1 MKAEDNVILI
11 SGSDEAEIKV
21 DADKTIRQLA
31 GDNPDPFA
39 FDVITEGEEVNA
51 AKALQ
56 QTLNSIMSPPFFGD
70 RKTVWLKNFSS
81 LSQES
86 KKASKGSAGA
96 YLNELA
102 EKIKSGIP
110 EDIKLVLSGP
120 GIDKRKSL
128 YKTCNDCGTVRL
140 YEKPDI
146 KDRHWRQKML
156 DILRQRTAN
165 KNIKVSAEAEEY
177 LIDIMGTDT
186 ARLESELE
194 KLIVY
199 CGGEGAEATLDDV
212 QAICSG
218 EGETISWQLRDA
230 VGQRDIKEAL
240 DIINS
245 LLTTAG
251 DPEKQILGLVIQ
263 TANAFR
269 HMLQARILMY
279 QEKIRSYKQIYPLIK
294 GLTAEKKEEYQS
306 SGIEIVT
313 MHPFRVQK
321 LAEHAG
327 NYEGNELL
335 GAIINLRDVYRLCV
349 TGTYA
354 KRAHFEKCLVD
365 ICSNQKGKGL

>member
-1 MKAEDNVILI
+1 MKVEDNVILI

-21 DADKTIRQLA
+21 DADKTIRRLA
-31 GDNPDPFA
+31 GDDPDPFA
-39 FDVITEGEEVNA
+39 LDVITEGEDITA
-51 AKALQ
+51 AKAVK
-56 QTLNSIMSPPFFGD
+56 QTLNSVMSPPFFGGQ
-70 RKTVWLKNFSS
+70 KNVWLKNFSS
-81 LSQES
+81 FSQES
-86 KKASKGSAGA
+86 KKAAAGSTGA

-102 EKIKSGIP
+102 EKIKTGIP
-110 EDIKLVLSGP
+110 GDVNLVLSGP

-128 YKTCNDCGTVRL
+128 YKNCNNNGTVRL

-156 DILRQRTAN
+156 DILRERVAS
-165 KNIKVSAEAEEY
+165 KNISVSIEAEEY
-177 LIDIMGTDT
+177 LVDILGTDT

-199 CGGEGAEATLDDV
+199 CGGEGSEATLDDV
-212 QAICSG
+212 QTICSG

-240 DIINS
+240 NIVNS

-269 HMLQARILMY
+269 HMLQVRILMY
-279 QEKIRSYKQIYPLIK
+279 QEKIRSHKQIYPFIK
-294 GLTAEKKEEYQS
+294 GLTAEKQEQHQS
-306 SGIEIVT
+306 AGIEVVT
-313 MHPFRVQK
+313 MHPFRVQI

-327 NYEGNELL
+327 HYQGNELL
-335 GAIINLRDVYRLCV
+335 NAIINLRDVYRLCV
-349 TGTYA
+349 TGTTA

-365 ICSNQKGKGL
+365 ICSNQ